1 MGSLAGIHRSDHR
14 PAAHHIA
21 HRLLPTLCDE
31 REQKRAP
38 KRKIPRI
45 NLADSKNR
53 CTFAADFKQIAR
65 DDGLHLGKKP
75 AFCSRFTPS
84 LQPLSKDCTFK
95 VDPLAQSVEHN
106 TFNVGVLGSSPKRIT
121 LFLFYSLSFCS
132 ASPEGSG
139 SWGVFS
145 GDVNS
150 QRFAILLPKVTV
162 RASF

>member
-1 MGSLAGIHRSDHR
+1 M
-14 PAAHHIA
+14 
-21 HRLLPTLCDE
+21 
-31 REQKRAP
+31 
-38 KRKIPRI
+38 
-45 NLADSKNR
+45 ADSKNR

-121 LFLFYSLSFCS
+121 EKRGQMTSLFVLFLIFLIRIHHRLRLLRFVFWGCELPAVGNPTAEGDGEGEFLRTWDRIERYSENAQFHMF
-132 ASPEGSG
+132 P
-139 SWGVFS
+139 
-145 GDVNS
+145 
-150 QRFAILLPKVTV
+150 
-162 RASF
+162 